1 MRGVLLGDRGR
12 ARCAGFRGTERR
24 RSRRPPPGI
33 PIIAPHVVAR
43 ALAAEVFNALCRAPG
58 VDGRWHPDVSIRLDE
73 EHERVRGMSA

>member
-1 MRGVLLGDRGR
+1 MRGISRDR
-12 ARCAGFRGTERR
+12 AAAQPA
-24 RSRRPPPGI
+24 PPPGI